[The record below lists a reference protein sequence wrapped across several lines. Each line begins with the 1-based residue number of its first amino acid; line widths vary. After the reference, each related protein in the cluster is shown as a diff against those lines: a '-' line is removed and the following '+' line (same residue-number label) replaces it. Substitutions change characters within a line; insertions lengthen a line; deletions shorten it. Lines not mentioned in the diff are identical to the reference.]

1 VPLNRTRAAALIKR
15 VVLKYNDPDLGEQ
28 EFWVKYYP
36 NKLTQDS
43 IDRLDKTDDNAM
55 VGAMV
60 SLIAD
65 WDIEDYVFDE
75 DGVAINDAE
84 GKPVL
89 ERLPVSFA
97 TLKTLGLG
105 VMGEI
110 LRAIR
115 EDMTVSPL

>member
-1 VPLNRTRAAALIKR
+1 MPLNRTRAAALIKR